1 MSDLN
6 DALPTWIKTEAV
18 KAWQKDPRFHNL
30 TCGTKSSHSPLIP
43 FYKQSTKEFM
53 LKCLDCSYTQSWV
66 PEVVFQKYLREE
78 NVVTTKRYFKFEVF
92 DGIMKSFPWGEI
104 VGLGADFLRVTFET
118 EATYFCAMGKRGE
131 NLGLINSGDYIVTED
146 EKFEGIY
153 SPETFKE
160 KFKKEG

>member
-6 DALPTWIKTEAV
+6 DILPVWIKRAAV
-18 KAWQKDPRFHNL
+18 VAWQKDIRFHPL

-66 PEVVFQKYLREE
+66 PEVVFQKYLKEADIVTSKRFFTFEE
-78 NVVTTKRYFKFEVF
+78 FKGDSGKR
-92 DGIMKSFPWGEI
+92 PWGDI
-104 VGLGADFLRVTFET
+104 VGLGADFLVVTHDT
-118 EATYFCAMGKRGE
+118 EATYFSAFDHNG
-131 NLGLINSGDYIVTED
+131 NHLGLVAKGDFLVAEED
-146 EKFEGIY
+146 EFEGIY

-160 KFKKEG
+160 RFQKEG